1 MTTKT
6 EKKVEEKE
14 VKVEEKFKPSEYG
27 CEILLEKT
35 TLVKA
40 QDTNFPTDAHLV
52 WYNLDGQEY
61 LDLTRCSKRTDLFD
75 MYYDRYGPNV
85 VKRFDHGKGT
95 IKPSLWGYRQPDKK
109 ATRKRKRP

>member
-40 QDTNFPTDAHLV
+40 QDRKFPTDAHLV
-52 WYNLDGQEY
+52 WYNLDGEEH

-85 VKRFDHGKGT
+85 VKRFDHGRGT
-95 IKPSLWGYRQPDKK
+95 IKPNLWGYRQPDKK

>member
-14 VKVEEKFKPSEYG
+14 VKEEEKFKASDYS

-40 QDTNFPTDAHLV
+40 QDRKFPTDAHLV
-52 WYNLDGQEY
+52 WYNLDGEEY

-75 MYYDRYGPNV
+75 MYYDR
-85 VKRFDHGKGT
+85 
-95 IKPSLWGYRQPDKK
+95 
-109 ATRKRKRP
+109 